1 MAELHV
7 GVYELVNIRKHPNA
21 DSLELANIGYKDGYQ
36 VVLKSGQFKKD
47 SQGHNPLVVYIPE
60 GAQVPKWILH
70 ELGLEGALSQKSK
83 DVVKAVRLRGEI
95 SQGLVW
101 HPHTWD
107 QINLGGHHKLGSNLA
122 AELGITKWIAPVPI
136 EMGGKQAPAPDLM
149 GWIEIENL
157 KKYPKTFTEGELVTI
172 TEKVHGTCAI
182 FQLDVATGEL
192 TVASK
197 GVAKDGLSLLRS
209 PKHHSTTHSATDLK
223 HIKRASLYGKLF
235 LRKLAQKHLAK
246 VTPLKSWTTEGNL
259 YWRVADA
266 YHLST
271 VLMNLSDEFPNA
283 KFIALYGEVYGAG
296 VQDLHY
302 GADGRSEKPG
312 FAAFDLRVGYDT
324 GDKWMSVHDF
334 AHLSYYEVPL
344 VSVLYQGPYAR
355 HIVEELAVGPETI
368 SGEQTHIR
376 EGVVVRPLVERD
388 SAVLKGR
395 AIGKFVSEDYLLRG
409 KNDKGEEP
417 SELQ

>member
-7 GVYELVNIRKHPNA
+7 GVHKLIVKAHPNA
-21 DSLELANIGYKDGYQ
+21 DSLELGNIGSKDGYQ
-36 VVLKSGQFKKD
+36 VVIPKGRYKTGD
-47 SQGHNPLVVYIPE
+47 LVVYIPE
-60 GAQVPKWILH
+60 GAQVPNWILH
-70 ELGLEGALSQKSK
+70 ELGLEGMLSQKTK
-83 DVVKAVRLRGEI
+83 DVVKAIRLRGEI

-107 QINLGGHHKLGSNLA
+107 NLDLGSYHANGENLA
-122 AELGITKWIAPVPI
+122 DQLGIKKWIASVPI

-172 TEKVHGTCAI
+172 TEKIHGSCAI
-182 FQLDVATGEL
+182 FQLDVTTGKL

-209 PKHHSTTHSATDLK
+209 PKNHSTSHSDKDRK
-223 HIKRASLYGKLF
+223 HIKRANLYGKLF
-235 LRKLAQKHLAK
+235 LRKWAQKHLDK
-246 VTPLKSWTTEGNL
+246 VTPIRHWTTEGNL

-266 YHLST
+266 YDLANVLSE
-271 VLMNLSDEFPNA
+271 LSNEFPNA
-283 KFIALYGEVYGAG
+283 LFIALYGEVYGAG

-302 GADGRSEKPG
+302 GSDGRSAKPG
-312 FAAFDLRVGYDT
+312 FAAFDLRVGYGI
-324 GDKWMSVHDF
+324 GDKWVNVADVDL
-334 AHLSYYEVPL
+334 AENYGVPTATT
-344 VSVLYQGPYAR
+344 LYQGPYAR

-376 EGVVVRPLVERD
+376 EGVVVRPQVERD
-388 SAVLKGR
+388 STVLKGR

-417 SELQ
+417 TELQ